1 MLPPRDSCH
10 PPRQRCSGDQRL
22 DTLRPVAKDAKRPD
36 PLYKPLPS
44 GNRGIAP
51 ERVAHHQRMRLMGAM
66 VHACAQHGYA
76 EVTIPELSRLASVSL
91 RDFYE
96 HFPSK
101 EACFLATHDEVVK
114 RGTERV
120 ATAVAPTEDWRE
132 GLVAAFDAFFAVV
145 RDEPEAAGLVVIEAL
160 TAGPQARDHRREA
173 MRGFEGMLRQGFER
187 ARPHAEVDD
196 VAIGAIVAGT
206 RRVVYRHLRA
216 GRADALHMA
225 TKPILDW
232 AMLLWEAAGSRPLPA
247 VPDGAG
253 TGRRRRRPAP
263 PPASAPAQERII
275 AAIIDLSVRNGYANV
290 SMPAIAKAARCS
302 TQTFYK
308 HFASK
313 DEAFTQA
320 LVAAQTAALTAIA
333 PILMADAP
341 WEQKIVDGVSAILD
355 HCARNPLECE
365 LLLRREIGGPR
376 SALDV
381 ADSAYASF
389 VGMFVPSA
397 AVAPAGFDPIL
408 PEAVAGGLLH
418 IAEERVALVGPA
430 GLPAIAEQ
438 VIYLLQTTVV
448 GLVRLAMQSAAD
460 AG

>member
-1 MLPPRDSCH
+1 
-10 PPRQRCSGDQRL
+10 
-22 DTLRPVAKDAKRPD
+22 VAKDAKRPA

-44 GNRGIAP
+44 GNRGIPP
-51 ERVAHHQRMRLMGAM
+51 ERVAQHQRMRLMGAM
-66 VHACAQHGYA
+66 LHACAQHGYA

-101 EACFLATHDEVVK
+101 EACFLATHDEAVQQGMV
-114 RGTERV
+114 RV
-120 ATAVAPTEDWRE
+120 SAAFRAHDDWRE
-132 GLVAAFDAFFAVV
+132 GLVAAFDEYFAVV
-145 RDEPEAAGLVVIEAL
+145 CDEPAAAELVIIEAL

-173 MRGFEGMLRQGFER
+173 MRGFERMLRESFDQ
-187 ARPHAEVDD
+187 ARPRAEVDD
-196 VAIGAIVAGT
+196 VTIGAIVAGT
-206 RRVVYRHLRA
+206 RRVVYGHLRE
-216 GRADALHMA
+216 GRADELHRA
-225 TKPILDW
+225 TGPIMDW
-232 AMLLWEAAGSRPLPA
+232 ILLLWEAAKQRPLPA
-247 VPDGAG
+247 APAAA
-253 TGRRRRRPAP
+253 GRRRRRPP
-263 PPASAPAQERII
+263 QPPASAPAQERII
-275 AAIIDLSVRNGYANV
+275 AAIVELSVRNGYANV
-290 SMPAIAKAARCS
+290 SLPAIAKAARCS

-320 LVAAQTAALTAIA
+320 LVAAQTAALGAIA
-333 PILMADAP
+333 PILTADVP
-341 WEQKIVDGVSAILD
+341 WEQKIVDGVSAILE

-376 SALDV
+376 SALDL
-381 ADSAYASF
+381 ADGAYASF

-418 IAEERVALVGPA
+418 IAEERVALTGPA

-438 VIYLLQTTVV
+438 VIYLLQTTVF
-448 GLVRLAMQSAAD
+448 GLVSLAAQSAAD
-460 AG
+460 AE